1 MATNLV
7 LLGFIKLELTS
18 KVIFYILRQIYK
30 AYKAKF
36 RKDMDLSLVSNVQQN
51 WIIAIAR
58 FGLAARGIVFCIIGF
73 FLIQAALQY
82 DFSEVR
88 GLGGSFTGT
97 TTITLWYLAFGYSCL
112 QYLYDNSRALSHLNI
127 QEV

>member
-7 LLGFIKLELTS
+7 LLGFIKLKLTS
-18 KVIFYILRQIYK
+18 KVIFYILRQIDK

-51 WIIAIAR
+51 WIIAIAK

-97 TTITLWYLAFGYSCL
+97 TTITL
-112 QYLYDNSRALSHLNI
+112 
-127 QEV
+127 